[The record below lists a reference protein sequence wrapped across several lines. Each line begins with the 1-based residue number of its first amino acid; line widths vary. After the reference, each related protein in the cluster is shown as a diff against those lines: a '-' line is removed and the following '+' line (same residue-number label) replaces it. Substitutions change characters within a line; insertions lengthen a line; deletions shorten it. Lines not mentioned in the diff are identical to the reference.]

1 MYYDARTSKAIA
13 ILYHA
18 MIQGEENC
26 SSPVSSYDTRLSKT
40 VAVLYHRVSNAF
52 GTHKNIRYRSFHEE
66 FYNGV

>member
-1 MYYDARTSKAIA
+1 
-13 ILYHA
+13 

-52 GTHKNIRYRSFHEE
+52 GTHKNIRDRSIHEE
-66 FYNGV
+66 FYKGVHEDINRNQGEHL

>member
-1 MYYDARTSKAIA
+1 
-13 ILYHA
+13 

-52 GTHKNIRYRSFHEE
+52 GTHKNIRYRSFHGE